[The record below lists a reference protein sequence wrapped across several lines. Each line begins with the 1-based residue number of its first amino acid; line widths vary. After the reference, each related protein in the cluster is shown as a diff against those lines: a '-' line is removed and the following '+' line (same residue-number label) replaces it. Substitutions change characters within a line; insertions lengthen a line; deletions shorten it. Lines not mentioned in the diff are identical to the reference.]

1 MPKVAQFDI
10 PADDPGRVKSFY
22 STLFGRK
29 FERPMEAMEDY
40 LTDTENLEGKPDSVG
55 DLGKRQSSDQIMNY
69 ISVNSVDEYLSKV
82 EKLGGKVLIPKT
94 IVPGWGFLAI
104 CMVTENNTFGLWE
117 DDEIAK
123 SSPKSNNE
131 ML

>member
-10 PADDPGRVKSFY
+10 PTDDPERVKSFY

-40 LTDTENLEGKPDSVG
+40 LTGTENLEGKPDSVG